1 MGYEMSGQFHLCVG
15 ICGQGCMR
23 RLILIVDFLE
33 LFSPYLRKILAQL
46 PSRVNPKI

>member
-23 RLILIVDFLE
+23 RLILIVDFFRII
-33 LFSPYLRKILAQL
+33 FSYLRKILAQL

>member
-23 RLILIVDFLE
+23 RLILSGFFRII
-33 LFSPYLRKILAQL
+33 FSYLRKILAQL